1 MTLNT
6 ELAAFRACMLDRVGS
21 DAPHVRAAE
30 TLLAESDFG
39 QRAPQ
44 VGDVAPDFT
53 LPDQRGVPV
62 RLSDVLREGPVIL
75 TFYRGA
81 WCPFCMIA
89 LRGLQRIAARAAAIP
104 ARILAVA
111 PQDVATAQQAA
122 QTHGL
127 TYSLLSD
134 TGAEVGKAWSL
145 MFQLPEPLRPL
156 YERLGHALPRMN
168 ACGTWAVPV
177 TATYVIGQDGRIV
190 HAHIDP
196 RVHVRM
202 EPEEALAAAR
212 TAAAQGKNAAP
223 SAAEAQMLQA
233 AD

>member
-21 DAPHVRAAE
+21 DAPHVLASEAM
-30 TLLAESDFG
+30 LAESEHG
-39 QRAPQ
+39 RHAPQ

-53 LPDQRGVPV
+53 LPDQNGVPV
-62 RLSDVLREGPVIL
+62 RLYDALRTGPVIL

-111 PQDVATAQQAA
+111 PQDAATARQVAE
-122 QTHGL
+122 THGL
-127 TYSLLSD
+127 TFSLLSD
-134 TGAEVGKAWSL
+134 TGAQVGKAWSL

-177 TATYVIGQDGRIV
+177 TATYVIGQDGRIT

-202 EPEEALAAAR
+202 EPEDALAAAR
-212 TAAAQGKNAAP
+212 AAAP
-223 SAAEAQMLQA
+223 SAPPGAAESHTLHA

>member
-21 DAPHVRAAE
+21 DAPNVHAAE
-30 TLLAESDFG
+30 TLLAESEYG
-39 QRAPQ
+39 RHAPQ

-53 LPDQRGVPV
+53 LPDQNGVPV
-62 RLSDVLREGPVIL
+62 HLSEALRAGPVIL

-89 LRGLQRIAARAAAIP
+89 LRGLQRIAARAAGIP

-111 PQDVATAQQAA
+111 PQDVATAQQVA

-127 TYSLLSD
+127 SYALLSD
-134 TGAEVGKAWSL
+134 TGAAVGKAWSL

-177 TATYVIGQDGRIV
+177 TATYVIGRDGRIV
-190 HAHIDP
+190 QAHIDP
-196 RVHVRM
+196 RIHVRM
-202 EPEEALAAAR
+202 EPEEALSAARAAAAD
-212 TAAAQGKNAAP
+212 THA
-223 SAAEAQMLQA
+223 LQA

>member
-21 DAPHVRAAE
+21 DAPHVHAAE
-30 TLLAESDFG
+30 AMLAGSDLG
-39 QRAPQ
+39 RRAPQ

-53 LPDQRGVPV
+53 LPDQNGVPV
-62 RLSDVLREGPVIL
+62 NLAETLRAGPVIL

-89 LRGLQRIAARAAAIP
+89 LRGLQRIAARASAIP
-104 ARILAVA
+104 ARILAIS
-111 PQDVATAQQAA
+111 PQDVATAR
-122 QTHGL
+122 QTAEAHGL
-127 TYSLLSD
+127 SYTLLSD
-134 TGAEVGKAWSL
+134 TGAGVCKQWSL

-156 YERLGHALPRMN
+156 YERLGHVLPRMN

-177 TATYVIGQDGRIV
+177 TATYVIGPDGRIV
-190 HAHIDP
+190 QAYIDP
-196 RVHVRM
+196 RIHVRM
-202 EPEEALAAAR
+202 EPEDALSAARAAAD
-212 TAAAQGKNAAP
+212 THA
-223 SAAEAQMLQA
+223 LQA